1 MKHNTPAGT
10 SPHTAEPT
18 RPTWVRWK
26 IVALLVTFSFMTW
39 FNRVSM
45 SVAYDEQIQEQYRI
59 SPEEMGYVYSA
70 FLFAYMLCM
79 TPGGWLIDRFGTWVA
94 LVVMGFGSALLGAL
108 TGVAG
113 LPALVAAGLVLPA
126 LLVIRSLMGMLTTP
140 VYPASA
146 RVVSHWLPVSQRAWG
161 NGLVQGAAAVGIA
174 CTFPVF
180 GALIDW
186 FDWQIA
192 FLISGAYTALL
203 ALGWTIYATNH
214 PLEHHAVNDV
224 ELRLI
229 DPDKSILPSRQSVGA
244 AERPETAN
252 APVSSAESMLKR
264 NTGGPPGRTL
274 PGTRVV
280 VDLVGN
286 LVRLGGP
293 NWRTLL
299 GNRSLMLLTISYAAL
314 GYIEYLFFFWMH
326 YYFEKVLHLGKG
338 ESRVYA
344 AILTLAMAMGMV
356 LGGWAADRLRIIY
369 GSHKGRA
376 LVPVVGMF
384 AGGTLLVLG
393 LLAEETAWIVTLLA
407 LALAAVGAVEAPV
420 WTTAIEL
427 GGRQGGTAAGI
438 CNTGGN
444 AGGLVAPILTPL
456 VSGWLMGHF
465 GWSEQLSWQWAISLG
480 SMIAVLGAV
489 LWFWITPAESQDGR
503 RHIHS

>member
-1 MKHNTPAGT
+1 
-10 SPHTAEPT
+10 
-18 RPTWVRWK
+18 VRWK

-45 SVAYDEQIQEQYRI
+45 SVAYDEQIQEQYGI
-59 SPEEMGYVYSA
+59 APEEMGYVYSA

-94 LVVMGFGSALLGAL
+94 LVVMGFGSALLGAV
-108 TGVAG
+108 TGIAG

-126 LLVIRSLMGMLTTP
+126 LLVIRSLMGVLTTP

-146 RVVSHWLPVSQRAWG
+146 CVVSHWLPVSKRAWG
-161 NGLVQGAAAVGIA
+161 NGLVQSAAAVGIA

-186 FDWQIA
+186 FDWQVA
-192 FLISGAYTALL
+192 FLISGTFTALL
-203 ALGWTIYATNH
+203 ALGWAAYGTNH
-214 PLEHHAVNDV
+214 PWEHRSVNEV
-224 ELRLI
+224 ELGLI
-229 DPDKSILPSRQSVGA
+229 DPDKSNPPPRQNVVA
-244 AERPETAN
+244 AE
-252 APVSSAESMLKR
+252 
-264 NTGGPPGRTL
+264 
-274 PGTRVV
+274 
-280 VDLVGN
+280 
-286 LVRLGGP
+286 
-293 NWRTLL
+293 LL
-299 GNRSLMLLTISYAAL
+299 GNRSLMLLTLSYAAL

-326 YYFEKVLHLGKG
+326 YYFEKVLHLGKD

-344 AILTLAMAMGMV
+344 AVLTLAMAVGMV
-356 LGGWAADRLRIIY
+356 LGGWVADRLRMIY

-376 LVPVVGMF
+376 LVPVVGMC
-384 AGGTLLVLG
+384 AGGTLLILG
-393 LLAEETAWIVTLLA
+393 LLADQTAWIVTLLA

-456 VSGWLMGHF
+456 VSGWLSNRF
-465 GWSEQLSWQWAISLG
+465 GLSEQLGWQLAISLG
-480 SMIAVLGAV
+480 SLIAVLGAV
-489 LWFWITPAESQDGR
+489 LWYWITPAESQVNQN
-503 RHIHS
+503 SV